1 MGILLNRG
9 TLCSLSFSPL
19 SLSLSL
25 SQPIFLIYVSLWGPI
40 VLFLSQV
47 PHIENFYNVFPVQFN
62 TKFDL
67 RARVV
72 SLYCVGGFF
81 EIGAQNCTTQ
91 EGAVKYYFYCGR
103 DFGER
108 VLDL

>member
-1 MGILLNRG
+1 M
-9 TLCSLSFSPL
+9 FSPFNL
-19 SLSLSL
+19 I
-25 SQPIFLIYVSLWGPI
+25 QNLIYVQELYPFI
-40 VLFLSQV
+40 VSV
-47 PHIENFYNVFPVQFN
+47 
-62 TKFDL
+62 D
-67 RARVV
+67 
-72 SLYCVGGFF
+72 FF